1 MATSYTLDQHL
12 VGQGLLDAFTFFDAP
27 DPSNGF
33 VNYQD
38 YTSAVASGLV
48 SVNAKNQVK
57 LGVDSNNTYDINTDV
72 GRPSVRLTSNEVFNG
87 GLFIADFNRVPSSTC
102 GSWPAFWAVN
112 NEGNWPVGGEF
123 DIIEGQNDAER
134 NLFAAHTE
142 TGCSVVGGGYE
153 GSLTRPDCGRD
164 ILNRGCTVLA
174 TDENSY
180 GDTFNAVGGGVYAM
194 EWQEDGIKIW
204 HWARN
209 DIPDDIKYA
218 PLQTPDPSTW
228 GAPQALF
235 GGPSGSSCETNK
247 FFFNMSLAINIDF
260 CGDYAGTFWNQSSC
274 SVNHGPSCNAFV
286 AENPSAFANL
296 FWEINYIDTWSRPD
310 NTTTLNG
317 TTAQSPTNTTT
328 PFTRV
333 TIVAADPSA
342 MPTGANGGF
351 IDDATIDGYTLL
363 GCFGSPSGYQSFEA
377 FADLPDMD
385 NDVCVESCRNASKK
399 YAGTVLTTCYC
410 ADALGDAVATDNNR
424 CNIPCPGCD
433 LETCGGYVNGSA
445 PSKIGTGGFNS
456 TNPDNTT
463 SILPR
468 DKLNR
473 RVAPADLLLT
483 IYSNIT
489 ADISPAPPGI
499 GGVNGT
505 GPSTVTSS
513 ATVTITTAI
522 TVTYTTVCATNPAEL
537 VTLEYCTTL
546 TIEDCPSGTP
556 VPGLGFI
563 SPANDIATPTAVP
576 MTTYVETC
584 KACGAHGEST
594 ITLTIPEAVATGGPD
609 VVVTAFAVATVRP
622 LINESNVSVGNG
634 STGPAQLPVLAGA
647 DSLVGTVAWG
657 VLMWLGV
664 FSIMLAM

>member
-1 MATSYTLDQHL
+1 MASYTLDQHL

-57 LGVDSNNTYDINTDV
+57 LGVDSNNTYDINTDI

-87 GLFIADFNRVPSSTC
+87 GLFIADFNRVPASTC

-142 TGCSVVGGGYE
+142 TGCSVVGSGIVGVPCSLPMGTRMVTLSTPWAA
-153 GSLTRPDCGRD
+153 GSMPWL
-164 ILNRGCTVLA
+164 
-174 TDENSY
+174 
-180 GDTFNAVGGGVYAM
+180 
-194 EWQEDGIKIW
+194 
-204 HWARN
+204 
-209 DIPDDIKYA
+209 
-218 PLQTPDPSTW
+218 TPDPSTW
-228 GAPQALF
+228 GKPQALF

-274 SVNHGPSCNAFV
+274 SVNHGPSCSAFV
-286 AENPSAFANL
+286 AENPSEFANL
-296 FWEINYIDTWSRPD
+296 FWDINYIDTWSRPD

-317 TTAQSPTNTTT
+317 TTAQPPTNTTT

-333 TIVAADPSA
+333 TIVATDPSA

-363 GCFGSPSGYQSFEA
+363 GCFGSPSGYQSFEP

-445 PSKIGTGGFNS
+445 PSKISTGGFNS

-468 DKLNR
+468 GKLNR

-483 IYSNIT
+483 IYGNIT

-513 ATVTITTAI
+513 AAVTITTAI
-522 TVTYTTVCATNPAEL
+522 TVTYTTVCATNAAEL

-546 TIEDCPSGTP
+546 TIENCPSGTP
-556 VPGLGFI
+556 VSGLGFI

-609 VVVTAFAVATVRP
+609 VVVTAFVVATVRP
-622 LINESNVSVGNG
+622 LINESNVSASNG
-634 STGPAQLPVLAGA
+634 SAGPAQLPVLAGA